1 MEQYEIKNEILNDIQ
16 TLVAKS
22 CEQFV
27 SGELDIE
34 AFRNILSNIPETFW
48 LDAEAS
54 LNMIQILVEDE
65 DLYDISFQKK
75 VSFTKFIGSFLPET
89 FWKNRD
95 GILRVTELIID
106 DLISWCSFASFS
118 DFTDILQFVPNDIR
132 QDRYFVLSMVEMI
145 AERHNSLDWD
155 GDFEDVVPSS
165 FLRDKDS
172 LLEVVMYIIEAKQT
186 NAADF
191 GLVPTAAWEYSEI
204 IFWILSNFQDEYESD
219 RYLFTMYPVFRGS
232 KRDYL
237 ESFISF
243 VPDKFKSDKEFV
255 LEFLG
260 YNYFSD
266 EFDILYDWMDNE
278 LWCDKQIALRALET
292 DVTAVVHLPQE
303 LSIDEEI
310 KNYIEENIDF
320 DWDLGEVSIEK
331 IPQWIKE
338 WKV

>member
-1 MEQYEIKNEILNDIQ
+1 MEQYKMLNNTQ
-16 TLVAKS
+16 TLVAKA

-27 SGELDIE
+27 SGELDGE
-34 AFRNILSNIPETFW
+34 AFRNILSNIPNDFW
-48 LDAEAS
+48 LDAEAALS
-54 LNMIQILVEDE
+54 MIQILVEDE
-65 DLYDISFQKK
+65 DLYDMSLQKK
-75 VSFTKFIGSFLPET
+75 VSFPKFISSFLPQT

-95 GILRVTELIID
+95 GILRATELIID

-118 DFTDILQFVPNDIR
+118 DFTDILQFLPNDIR

-145 AERHNSLDWD
+145 AARQSSLDWN

-165 FLRDKDS
+165 FSRDKDS
-172 LLEVVMYIIEAKQT
+172 LLAVVMYIMRANQS

-204 IFWILSNFQDEYESD
+204 IFWILSNFQDAYEAD
-219 RYLFTMYPVFRGS
+219 RYLFTMYPMFRGS

-243 VPDKFKSDKEFV
+243 VSNKFKSDKEFV

-260 YNYFSD
+260 YDYFSD

-278 LWCDKQIALRALET
+278 LWCDKQIALRVLET

-320 DWDLGEVSIEK
+320 DWDLGEVSTEK